1 MKKILNLDG
10 GGVRVYL
17 FLLILNYIEKKTNK
31 KIVDCFDYFY
41 SVSSGAIVLAGLLT
55 NYSIDDMILLVKN
68 TRSNNLHNMI
78 DIFFNK
84 MKLNDIKKP
93 LGILTYDI
101 NTMKYI
107 TFHSYDNT
115 NYNLSDVLK
124 ATTSLAPYYK
134 EYNIDNYKLIDGY
147 SYDIDLNIF
156 ASNDIVN
163 YFGNDNYYQ
172 LYIGR
177 IITNNMYDII
187 YKIYKTHN
195 KIHMIEIDNNIVAN
209 DTNSFDTMDKIF
221 DNWLNNNIEYI
232 DKICLDL
239 IK

>member
-17 FLLILNYIEKKTNK
+17 FLLILNYIEKKTNM

-41 SVSSGAIVLAGLLT
+41 SVSAGAIVLAGLLT

-68 TRSNNLHNMI
+68 TNSDNLHHII

-93 LGILTYDI
+93 FGILTYDI

-115 NYNLSDVLK
+115 NYNLCDVLK
-124 ATTSLAPYYK
+124 ATTALAPYYK
-134 EYNIDNYKLIDGY
+134 EYNIDNYSLIDGY
-147 SYDIDLNIF
+147 SYEIDLNVF
-156 ASNDIVN
+156 SSNDIVK
-163 YFGNDNYYQ
+163 YFVNDDYFQ

-177 IITNNMYDII
+177 IISNNMYDMI
-187 YKIYKTHN
+187 YKIYKTG
-195 KIHMIEIDNNIVAN
+195 IVHMIEIDNNISVN
-209 DTNSFDTMDKIF
+209 DINSFDTMDSIF
-221 DNWLNNNIEYI
+221 NKWVNNNKEYL
-232 DKICLDL
+232 DNICNKLL
-239 IK
+239 K